1 MAESRSTPQV
11 SYRHNV
17 LDGRHEIGVKF
28 GKLFV
33 PFAALEDA
41 AYDQVS
47 ERETNRNASETDDE
61 GEGE

>member
-1 MAESRSTPQV
+1 MPQTPRAPSV

-28 GKLFV
+28 GKLFI

-41 AYDQVS
+41 AYAQVF
-47 ERETNRNASETDDE
+47 ERETNRNA
-61 GEGE
+61 GENDTEEEEE